1 MVRVWVLHSPF
12 CLSNS
17 IWDTFNYQYKSLL
30 DERISLW
37 VCPSVRVVE
46 RDVEQV
52 IWVLNAKLID
62 VVWLATYGSKCPLLK
77 CFACNYAMTLSH
89 CHFLLNAS
97 TYIAITLISLVL
109 KRGNEL
115 NVFALL
121 YSPYQTSTVLFVLMK
136 EHVFRIWQGLN
147 VHI

>member
-1 MVRVWVLHSPF
+1 M
-12 CLSNS
+12 
-17 IWDTFNYQYKSLL
+17 
-30 DERISLW
+30 
-37 VCPSVRVVE
+37 CPSVRVVE

-62 VVWLATYGSKCPLLK
+62 VVWLATYGSKCPFLK
-77 CFACNYAMTLSH
+77 CFACNYAMTSSH
-89 CHFLLNAS
+89 YPFLPNAS

-121 YSPYQTSTVLFVLMK
+121 NSPYQTSTVLFVLMK